1 VGSKL
6 TLGGR
11 LPATGIAPLAGVTVA
26 RYWPLVA
33 LVLLMPLWIIG
44 VVGRAVWSPDEPRE
58 HDIAYNMLQSGD
70 VVVPQ
75 LAGAPFVEKPPL
87 AYWVQSASM
96 RLFGP
101 SILAARLPNLLWAA
115 LTVLCI
121 GALGGDVAGPRV
133 RAQAA
138 LLAAIACGTVILILQ
153 VQIWLAT
160 DAPLLGLT
168 ALALLSG
175 WRLAHA
181 DSLRRQL
188 IWSLLFGISLAG
200 GILAKNAF
208 GLLVP
213 VLTIVIWFVWERRLR
228 DLVRWPWW
236 VAAAA
241 CALLVGAW
249 LLALANRPGGDELL
263 RALLWD
269 NVTARFLPVQSEAAY
284 ELGHQSSHW
293 KFLLLL
299 PMYVLPW
306 TFAVLAAGRW
316 GASAARH
323 GTESRSGVRYCIAAV
338 VPACIVLLI
347 SRTVRGIY
355 FAPALLGV
363 PVLLAL
369 WFTIRSGAL
378 SRSERTA
385 LRLSRYT
392 LQALAKLFAGTATLL
407 LVFVGIHTFAAV
419 AAVTMTAFVF
429 VGIALSLGANHGP
442 THGLTSA
449 TALYLAAL
457 AALELVAFPVIDR
470 TENLGALF
478 AAAGPRLARD
488 RVATYCT
495 DETTRAT
502 LDSVLE
508 LRLPDV
514 CTIESARQLLRDHSD
529 QQFLVLLAPP
539 RSAQRFREL
548 FPDVHLSRATSRPP
562 RTSKGVSDLA
572 SLGLQPAAC
581 WSVPGGRKYALYASL
596 TSAPGPAPAFCS
608 TTH

>member
-1 VGSKL
+1 VDNKL
-6 TLGGR
+6 TLGE
-11 LPATGIAPLAGVTVA
+11 
-26 RYWPLVA
+26 RYWPLLA
-33 LVLLMPLWIIG
+33 LVLLVPLWIIG
-44 VVGRAVWSPDEPRE
+44 VVGRAGWTPDEPRE

-75 LAGAPFVEKPPL
+75 LAGAPFIEKPPL

-101 SILAARLPNLLWAA
+101 SVVAARLPNLFWAA

-121 GALGGDVAGPRV
+121 GALAGDAAGERV
-133 RAQAA
+133 RQQAA
-138 LLAAIACGTVILILQ
+138 LLASIACGTVMLILQ

-160 DAPLLGLT
+160 DASLVGLT

-181 DSLRRQL
+181 DSWRRQL
-188 IWSLLFGISLAG
+188 VWSLLFGVSLAG
-200 GILAKNAF
+200 GMLSKNAF

-213 VLTIVIWFVWERRLR
+213 VLTIIIWLVWERHWRE
-228 DLVRWPWW
+228 LVRWPWW
-236 VAAAA
+236 VAAAV
-241 CALLVGAW
+241 CALIVGSW
-249 LLALANRPGGDELL
+249 LLALVSRPGGAGLL
-263 RALLWD
+263 RSLLWD
-269 NVTARFLPVQSEAAY
+269 QIAARFLPVQSGAEY
-284 ELGHQSSHW
+284 ELGHKSSHW
-293 KFLLLL
+293 KFALLL
-299 PMYVLPW
+299 PVYVLPW

-316 GASAARH
+316 AGGAARN
-323 GTESRSGVRYCIAAV
+323 GTESSSGVRYCIAAV

-347 SRTVRGIY
+347 SRTARGIY

-369 WFTIRSGAL
+369 WFTTRAVAF
-378 SRSERTA
+378 SRSEQIA

-392 LQALAKLFAGTATLL
+392 LQALATLFVVATTLL
-407 LVFVGIHTFAAV
+407 LVLVGIHTSAAV
-419 AAVTMTAFVF
+419 AAVTIAAFAL
-429 VGIALSLGANHGP
+429 VGIALSLGATDSP
-442 THGLTSA
+442 THGLGA
-449 TALYLAAL
+449 TTVLYLGAL
-457 AALELVAFPVIDR
+457 AALQLVAFPVVDR
-470 TENLGALF
+470 TENLSALF
-478 AAAGPRLARD
+478 GAAESRLATG

-514 CTIESARQLLRDHSD
+514 CTVEDARQLLRDRRD
-529 QQFLVLLAPP
+529 QQFLVLLAAP

-548 FPDVHLSRATSRPP
+548 FPGLHLFRSGSRPP
-562 RTSKGVSDLA
+562 QTPQGVADLA

-596 TSAPGPAPAFCS
+596 TSDPRAAPVLCQA
-608 TTH
+608 TR